1 MQDNIRALNDDRK
14 RYDKR
19 AIAEALANSSDKDE
33 LVCGFIDS
41 GIVDECSKCT
51 VRDICAGLDY
61 IVEDQRRKNNKVVD
75 SFTFE

>member
-1 MQDNIRALNDDRK
+1 MKDDIRFLNEDRK
-14 RYDKR
+14 RYDKK

-33 LVCGFIDS
+33 LVCGFIEG
-41 GIVDECSKCT
+41 GIVTECSRCT

>member
-1 MQDNIRALNDDRK
+1 MKDDIRFLNEDRK
-14 RYDKR
+14 RYDKK

-33 LVCGFIDS
+33 LVCGFIEG
-41 GIVDECSKCT
+41 GIVTECSSCT